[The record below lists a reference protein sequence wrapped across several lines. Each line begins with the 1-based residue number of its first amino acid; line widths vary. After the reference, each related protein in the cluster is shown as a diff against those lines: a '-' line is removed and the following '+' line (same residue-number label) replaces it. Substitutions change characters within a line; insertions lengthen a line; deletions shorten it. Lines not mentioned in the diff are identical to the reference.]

1 MLSDRQLATLID
13 KATRNEARSRAIHE
27 QDQRYLAFLLGE
39 RDRRAAEAAS
49 TETIVTQRK
58 QSGTVNSDMTD
69 VHRTAISRGMRRL
82 RKNRDAAFVK
92 AYREAGFAS
101 QNAFAEF
108 LGVSTASLSRYR
120 NDRPCPPDVAEK
132 VKRRTG
138 FTGPWPAGVA
148 SD

>member
-1 MLSDRQLATLID
+1 MP
-13 KATRNEARSRAIHE
+13 SRADLQRLLTASKEHHE
-27 QDQRYLAFLLGE
+27 ALLADRIRLEKLIE
-39 RDRRAAEAAS
+39 RSSRRIAEIEEEIAG
-49 TETIVTQRK
+49 TETIVTHGK
-58 QSGTVNSDMTD
+58 QSGTVNSDMTEE
-69 VHRTAISRGMRRL
+69 HRTAISRGMRKL

-138 FTGPWPAGVA
+138 FTGPWPAGVS